1 MISLNTNT
9 SAMITQR
16 YFSDAASE
24 TADTQRKLN
33 SGYRINSA
41 SDDAA
46 GMQISNTLS
55 TQTRGIDVSLSNA
68 SNAYSVAQTAEGALQ
83 ESSDMLQRLRSLSL
97 QSANGSNSQDD
108 RDGIQHEAS
117 ALKDEL
123 NRIAQT
129 TTFAGKNLFNGLF
142 GSQSFHI
149 SPNADSISLNLKNMS
164 TNLPEMGGH
173 YYIANESVDE
183 TWQVPKS
190 NLSLNVKYGD
200 VSGEKQNQQIRLKA
214 GDSINEVATYINSQQ
229 DIVDASVTEDR
240 KLQLFMGTLSAPK
253 GFDISG
259 SLNEQL
265 DFEGGDL
272 LTLDDLDLSSLGQSQ
287 LGVSL
292 VDTAMKYVDSHRSEI
307 GSFQNRVEVT
317 IDNLHSINQNMTASK
332 SRIKDADFARE
343 SVNQFKSQALQQA
356 TSTLLVQAK
365 QIPSAALGLLS

>member
-1 MISLNTNT
+1 
-9 SAMITQR
+9 MITQR

-24 TADTQRKLN
+24 TSDTQRKLN

-68 SNAYSVAQTAEGALQ
+68 ANAYSVAQTAESALQ
-83 ESSDMLQRLRSLSL
+83 ESSEMLQRLRSLSL
-97 QSANGSNSQDD
+97 QSSNGSNSQDD

-129 TTFAGKNLFNGLF
+129 TTFAGKNLFNGSF
-142 GSQSFHI
+142 GSQSFNI
-149 SPNADSISLNLKNMS
+149 SPNADSISLHLKNMS
-164 TNLPEMGGH
+164 TNLPETGGH

-183 TWQVPKS
+183 SWQVPKR
-190 NLSLNVKYGD
+190 NLSLNVKYDD

-229 DIVDASVTEDR
+229 DIVNASVTEDR

-253 GFDISG
+253 GFDVSG

>member
-129 TTFAGKNLFNGLF
+129 TTFAGKNLYSMVYLVRRVFN
-142 GSQSFHI
+142 I
-149 SPNADSISLNLKNMS
+149 SPNADSISL
-164 TNLPEMGGH
+164 
-173 YYIANESVDE
+173 
-183 TWQVPKS
+183 
-190 NLSLNVKYGD
+190 
-200 VSGEKQNQQIRLKA
+200 
-214 GDSINEVATYINSQQ
+214 
-229 DIVDASVTEDR
+229 
-240 KLQLFMGTLSAPK
+240 
-253 GFDISG
+253 
-259 SLNEQL
+259 
-265 DFEGGDL
+265 
-272 LTLDDLDLSSLGQSQ
+272 
-287 LGVSL
+287 
-292 VDTAMKYVDSHRSEI
+292 
-307 GSFQNRVEVT
+307 
-317 IDNLHSINQNMTASK
+317 
-332 SRIKDADFARE
+332 
-343 SVNQFKSQALQQA
+343 QFKKYEYQPSRDGRAL
-356 TSTLLVQAK
+356 LHCK
-365 QIPSAALGLLS
+365 

>member
-16 YFSDAASE
+16 YFSDAASD
-24 TADTQRKLN
+24 TSDTQRKLN

-68 SNAYSVAQTAEGALQ
+68 ANAYSVAQTAEGALQ
-83 ESSDMLQRLRSLSL
+83 ESSEMLQRLRSLAL
-97 QSANGSNSQDD
+97 QSSNGSNSQDD

-129 TTFAGKNLFNGLF
+129 TTFAGKDLFNGSF
-142 GSQSFHI
+142 GSQSFNI
-149 SPNADSISLNLKNMS
+149 SPNADSISLHLKNMS

-183 TWQVPKS
+183 NWQVPKS
-190 NLSLNVKYGD
+190 HLSLNVKYDD

-229 DIVDASVTEDR
+229 DIVSASVTEDR
-240 KLQLFMGTLSAPK
+240 KLQLFMETLSAPK
-253 GFDISG
+253 GFDVSG

-292 VDTAMKYVDSHRSEI
+292 VDAAMKSVDSHRSEI
-307 GSFQNRVEVT
+307 GSFQNRIEVT